1 VTSDQGIEV
10 RGAHSPKSAASGA
23 ASFAVLPGVKTECVG
38 QLPECASGQ
47 TYPEPVNILS
57 GEGGFVARRLNS
69 QQLNELSDELASLM
83 KQQSDARLMEV
94 FVRMSEPE
102 IKAFDLRTARISQ
115 IHVILSEHDAK
126 R

>member
-1 VTSDQGIEV
+1 MGCFESIVEI
-10 RGAHSPKSAASGA
+10 A
-23 ASFAVLPGVKTECVG
+23 
-38 QLPECASGQ
+38 ECASRQ

-69 QQLNELSDELASLM
+69 QQLNELSDELATLM

-94 FVRMSEPE
+94 FVRMSEQE